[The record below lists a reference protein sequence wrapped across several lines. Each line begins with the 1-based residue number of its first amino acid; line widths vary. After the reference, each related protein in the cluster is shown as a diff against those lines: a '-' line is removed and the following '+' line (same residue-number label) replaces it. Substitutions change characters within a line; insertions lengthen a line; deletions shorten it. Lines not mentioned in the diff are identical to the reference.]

1 MSEYEITEY
10 EAIAQR
16 YIDSWNEQDA
26 DKRRALLAEVYT
38 LDATYTDPLAAV
50 TGLDAID
57 QVVSGAQQQFA
68 GLRFTLGERVDG
80 HHGIARF
87 TWNLGAPGAEALVVG
102 FDVITLDEGRIS
114 QVHGFLDKVPA

>member
-1 MSEYEITEY
+1 MSEYDSNDYRT
-10 EAIAQR
+10 IAQR
-16 YIDSWNEQDA
+16 YIDAWNEQDA

-38 LDATYTDPLAAV
+38 PDATYTDPLASV

-57 QVVSGAQQQFA
+57 QVIAGAQQQFA
-68 GLRFTLGERVDG
+68 GLRFTLGDRVDG

-87 TWNLGAPGAEALVVG
+87 TWNLGAPGGEALVVG
-102 FDVITLDEGRIS
+102 FDVIALDGGRIA